1 MRSSTVSETLPGV
14 DESLYSAQ
22 ITVGAEVEPEEVSLP
37 GRNRAARG
45 ILTGI
50 LLGAGAWG
58 AIWVVASALLRHRG

>member
-1 MRSSTVSETLPGV
+1 
-14 DESLYSAQ
+14 LYSAQ